1 MRRLMKYLSCI
12 TLCTLTLNIAL
23 SVNSASAYAPQ
34 VSNADTGSVSPHI
47 ETSANNPVISSET
60 LSAASIANGNGTL
73 SFDFQD
79 IDIRTLLQ
87 LIAKNSNLNFIISD
101 TVKGSITLSLKNVTW
116 ERALDIIL
124 KARGLTARRVGNVI
138 MISTIE
144 EITSNESKQLQSDE
158 TLLNLA
164 PLTSKIIHLKYA
176 TATDVAAI
184 LKGSQSQL
192 LTPRG
197 QVAID
202 THTNSIIIR
211 DTAANLTTVEREIRQ
226 LDIPAKQVLI
236 EARIVNIDVNYEKE
250 IGARFGISKPKWL
263 SGSFFGANS
272 LAQGV
277 NAPFVTQPGGTID
290 PTQRLSFNIPATT
303 IFGNNPGS
311 IGIAVA
317 NISGQLLDLELSALE
332 GEDHADII
340 SSPRVMTSNQ
350 QKAVIQTGEEI
361 PYQEST
367 SSGATSVSFKNAV
380 LSLEITP
387 QITPDNKI
395 VLTIKATQ
403 DTRGADTVLSST
415 ASSTASSV
423 PAINTQEV
431 ESNVIINNNETIVL
445 GGVYKQTK
453 NHTYTQIPFLGSIPY
468 IGALFRN
475 TSDNDEKTELLI
487 FITPKIVELNGGT
500 DTTMRGEG

>member
-1 MRRLMKYLSCI
+1 MIKYLKH
-12 TLCTLTLNIAL
+12 LLLTLTIVIATNFAL
-23 SVNSASAYAPQ
+23 FAAHAATTTIPTAAVVNA
-34 VSNADTGSVSPHI
+34 NTD
-47 ETSANNPVISSET
+47 NNPINPNIINPVTNNAVIGNITNS
-60 LSAASIANGNGTL
+60 NGTL

-87 LIAKNSNLNFIISD
+87 LIAKNSGLNFIISD
-101 TVKGSITLSLKNVTW
+101 TVKGSITLSLRNVTW

-144 EITSNESKQLQSDE
+144 EITLNESKQLKSDE
-158 TLLNLA
+158 TLLDLA
-164 PLTSKIIHLKYA
+164 PLTSKVIHLKYA
-176 TATDVAAI
+176 LATDVAAL

-197 QVAID
+197 QVAVD
-202 THTNSIIIR
+202 PHTNSIILR
-211 DTAANLTTVEREIRQ
+211 DTAANMAVVEREIRQ

-250 IGARFGISKPKWL
+250 IGARFGITKTKYL
-263 SGSFFGANS
+263 TGTFFGANS
-272 LAQGV
+272 LQQNVGSA
-277 NAPFVTQPGGTID
+277 NVTDPGGTID
-290 PTQRLSFNIPATT
+290 PTQRLNFNIPATS
-303 IFGNNPGS
+303 IFGNTPGS
-311 IGIAVA
+311 IGIALA
-317 NISGQLLDLELSALE
+317 TIGGELLDLELSALE
-332 GEDHADII
+332 GENHAEII

-387 QITPDNKI
+387 QITRDNKI
-395 VLTIKATQ
+395 ILILKATN
-403 DTRGADTVLSST
+403 DTRGTNTVLSST
-415 ASSTASSV
+415 AGSTASSV
-423 PAINTQEV
+423 PAINTEEV
-431 ESNVIINNNETIVL
+431 ESNIIINNNETIVL
-445 GGVYKQTK
+445 GGVYQQTK
-453 NHTYTQIPFLGSIPY
+453 NHTYVQIPFLASIPL
-468 IGALFRN
+468 IGNLFKN

-487 FITPKIVELNGGT
+487 FITPKIVGLHSGNQT
-500 DTTMRGEG
+500 VLKGEG